1 MDDIESQWQV
11 ADYCKAWRYQNKG
24 FVAVGSVLD
33 MLGQQFIVVAMMH
46 WRYTD
51 RKKPAL
57 SLVWESHCAICNQPY
72 QFNKPRHTF
81 TSLVRTC
88 PAHRGQFRT
97 PRIILPPL
105 PRDPPRSN
113 GRPATLQAAISLE
126 LEAIGLVYASLPLS
140 ALASLLAPL
149 AAHRDGQRDTR
160 RQRCQKAL
168 QSMARKGLVAIDN
181 QHVVFS

>member
-33 MLGQQFIVVAMMH
+33 MLGQRFTVIAMKH
-46 WRYTD
+46 WRYAN

-126 LEAIGLVYASLPLS
+126 LEAIGLIYASLPLS
-140 ALASLLAPL
+140 ALLALLSPL
-149 AAHRDGQRDTR
+149 TTTSGGQRDTS
-160 RQRCQKAL
+160 RQRCREVLLRLAARGAL
-168 QSMARKGLVAIDN
+168 RIDS
-181 QHVVFS
+181 QHVVFC